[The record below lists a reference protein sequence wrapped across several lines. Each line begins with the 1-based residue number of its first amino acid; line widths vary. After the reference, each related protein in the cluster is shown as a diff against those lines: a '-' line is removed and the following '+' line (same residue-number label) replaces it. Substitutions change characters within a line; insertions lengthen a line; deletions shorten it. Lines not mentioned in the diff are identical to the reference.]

1 MASSY
6 KYLIGIFFV
15 PFFQK
20 FINYQMSWKMKLLDP
35 QKWWTHRLVP
45 MSHAKNILLLFLHN
59 APISAGSGISDLG
72 FGFLNCHGELGFSF
86 FIFCQSFLSYI
97 CKITN
102 IGDFFFVEIILWI
115 FEKFPNKNLSKDETN
130 WIFEDQ
136 TIGNNWEKAIFNLLW
151 ISFL

>member
-1 MASSY
+1 MASTY

-20 FINYQMSWKMKLLDP
+20 FINYQMSWKIKLLDP

-59 APISAGSGISDLG
+59 APISAGSGISDPG
-72 FGFLNCHGELGFSF
+72 FGFLNCHGELGLGFSYF
-86 FIFCQSFLSYI
+86 ANYYCHIFAKSLILVIQTKIYQKWNKLDFLGPEY
-97 CKITN
+97 C
-102 IGDFFFVEIILWI
+102 
-115 FEKFPNKNLSKDETN
+115 
-130 WIFEDQ
+130 
-136 TIGNNWEKAIFNLLW
+136 NNWKKAIFNVLW

>member
-20 FINYQMSWKMKLLDP
+20 FINYQMSWKIKLLDP

-115 FEKFPNKNLSKDETN
+115 FEKFPNKNLYSKNPKPRSQLSDLSLEPAVFFHN
-130 WIFEDQ
+130 CL
-136 TIGNNWEKAIFNLLW
+136 KYP
-151 ISFL
+151 

>member
-1 MASSY
+1 MASTY

-20 FINYQMSWKMKLLDP
+20 FINYQMSWKIKLLDP

-59 APISAGSGISDLG
+59 APISAGSGISDPG
-72 FGFLNCHGELGFSF
+72 FGFLNCHGELGFRF
-86 FIFCQSFLSYI
+86 FIFCQLFLSYI

-102 IGDFFFVEIILWI
+102 IGDS
-115 FEKFPNKNLSKDETN
+115 NKNLSKMK
-130 WIFEDQ
+130 Q
-136 TIGNNWEKAIFNLLW
+136 IGFSRTRILAITEKKPFSTCSESHFSRAL
-151 ISFL
+151 